1 MQTSPRELSSLPRLL
16 WVSFRGTVGTFVGIV
31 GLIAGIAAWFIP
43 STSTVSLAAYVV
55 TVVLSVALI
64 VVLLEAT
71 RIARLHAANPLP
83 RVRLS
88 LREGSTPTEGHVILI
103 LEPSPMFSHGIMAS
117 IFLLEHD
124 HYERFVGN
132 GVVQNVQD
140 DGLIQIRIEEV
151 IDGFQSLIADLE
163 ASNTKILSRL
173 RVKPYVQQRGR
184 INFTETDYVTRA

>member
-1 MQTSPRELSSLPRLL
+1 MQTSPRELSTLPRLL
-16 WVSFRGTVGTFVGIV
+16 WISFRGTVGTFVGIV
-31 GLIAGIAAWFIP
+31 GLLAGIAAWFIP
-43 STSTVSLAAYVV
+43 GTSTVPLAVYVV
-55 TVVLSVALI
+55 TVVLCVAII

-88 LREGSTPTEGHVILI
+88 LREWSTPAEGHVILI
-103 LEPSPMFSHGIMAS
+103 LEPSPIFSHGLMAS

-124 HYERFVGN
+124 HYERFVGH

-151 IDGFQSLIADLE
+151 VEGFQSLITDLE
-163 ASNTKILSRL
+163 ASKSQVLSRL

-184 INFTETDYVTRA
+184 INFMETGYDTRA